1 MEKRSQKKTLQMW
14 SVVFDKGAK
23 AIQWEK
29 KIIFLSVSSET
40 TVCTCKK
47 KKKNWCWT
55 LTFCHIW
62 KLTQN
67 EKPERK
73 QDGRVEGHGAYLFP
87 QIHQK
92 YIYIWSNSHWI
103 PTECRQKISYNPSCK
118 KDQRI
123 KWEKK
128 MVIEMRPMPLGGNY
142 EKGMV
147 PSPWEPP
154 SSSEKSAGTDR
165 ELQKL
170 RGECTSRLVSDR
182 AEKDQHRWSL
192 PTCYTSEPK
201 SCPCWCVQ
209 W

>member
-1 MEKRSQKKTLQMW
+1 MSQNTCRHKVPWVRASRKTNQ
-14 SVVFDKGAK
+14 
-23 AIQWEK
+23 
-29 KIIFLSVSSET
+29 
-40 TVCTCKK
+40 
-47 KKKNWCWT
+47 
-55 LTFCHIW
+55 
-62 KLTQN
+62 
-67 EKPERK
+67 PE
-73 QDGRVEGHGAYLFP
+73 DSLN
-87 QIHQK
+87 I
-92 YIYIWSNSHWI
+92 N
-103 PTECRQKISYNPSCK
+103 TECVRACSAVCDCDPMDWTSITGRQKISYNPSCK
-118 KDQRI
+118 KDQHI

-170 RGECTSRLVSDR
+170 RGEYTSRLVSDR
-182 AEKDQHRWSL
+182 AEKGQHRWSL
-192 PTCYTSEPK
+192 STCYTSEPK